1 MGELKKLVP
10 AEPLM
15 PKVYKSKDSDT
26 ILINGQAPVKDPE
39 QAASFLC
46 CRSYFY
52 NNEIIEEP
60 ESLTQ

>member
-1 MGELKKLVP
+1 VAELKKFVP

-15 PKVYKSKDSDT
+15 PKVFKKKDSDT
-26 ILINGQAPVKDPE
+26 ILINCQAPVKDPE
-39 QAASFLC
+39 QASSFLC

-52 NNEIIEEP
+52 NSEIIEEP